1 MYVRANDKSVPLPH
15 FQTLPYVSHQI
26 RQEIRVLRHS
36 LNTLSIHFA
45 LTPSIVR
52 DLSSE
57 ARSALRVLLLLT
69 GWGNLQRINFDE
81 NGYWQRRVEVLKQMT
96 ALETIVLRAKHD
108 NEVEMK
114 RWSKDH
120 KKAVKLLAGLEV
132 DVRVEVKTA

>member
-1 MYVRANDKSVPLPH
+1 L
-15 FQTLPYVSHQI
+15 
-26 RQEIRVLRHS
+26 RVLR
-36 LNTLSIHFA
+36 
-45 LTPSIVR
+45 
-52 DLSSE
+52 
-57 ARSALRVLLLLT
+57 LLT

-96 ALETIVLRAKHD
+96 AVETIVLRAKHD

-114 RWSKDH
+114 RWSKDP